1 MNFNYFLKK
10 EVFMKHQKTIL
21 LKLSIVLIIVA
32 MNVLV
37 VSAQTFTNNTGGTYT
52 ADCQAVV
59 RIKSNTGSFNGT
71 AQLGTA
77 TTSPI
82 QGTVDWAST
91 TGGQTVQALHY
102 TNLFLSGG
110 TKTIPDGVYVG
121 GSGCP
126 TPLPGYGALTGDV
139 GYSTTSG
146 DRKYTGTF
154 HYEGTAAQ
162 TIYAENGGSTGLN
175 RYNNLD
181 LSGSAKS
188 TTAATTLDGLLA
200 VQSTATLTTNAD
212 FTVGTGAS
220 TADGNITVTTGN
232 FQTTGAGTFTMSTG
246 KTFDVTNGT
255 LSLNSTGN
263 FTENGTLAVGASGS
277 LAMGLNS
284 YLDIAGTFTNADVE
298 HDNMTFDATSTV
310 AYTGSGA
317 QTLQFTSD
325 IATNNNYGKLVF
337 SGAGTKTANGDVHT
351 RSNVSVAGGPI
362 VMGTDCVTGFS
373 FYTDG
378 AIGNKISYISQNNN
392 EYIQG
397 KVVLRGTI
405 LAGTAYTFNNAQT
418 QVTFS
423 AAPTSFSL
431 NVVPGI
437 APDKSADLD
446 LTRDLKRCVTID
458 YDGTAGNIS
467 TLRIGYVAGDKDA
480 TFTGNEANLHFEEAW
495 GDAAGERQKVSG
507 GAGIATNSN
516 GADPRFVQLV
526 TDQAKGLNLSGVAN
540 GGTIYELSKGS
551 SIILTSKP
559 MLFIAVNSGRWTNPN
574 TWDEGAYP
582 SSTDNAEIR
591 TLVYAGIAGPAYGTV
606 SNGNTTTELSVYN
619 TNPIANSI
627 TIPTGYANASLIVGN
642 EDNGDGY
649 NLHTAITGTSGGIN
663 AGLYNSNATTNVGDW
678 NVKTTTPGTNTVNGL
693 YISNL
698 KNGSYTASPVI
709 FGTAQITNTG
719 TITNYQV
726 IEIGQ

>member
-1 MNFNYFLKK
+1 
-10 EVFMKHQKTIL
+10 MKHQKTIL
-21 LKLSIVLIIVA
+21 LQLSIVLIIVA

-110 TKTIPDGVYVG
+110 TKNIPDGVFVG

-126 TPLPGYGALTGDV
+126 TPLPGYTALTGGV
-139 GYSTTSG
+139 GYYTTSG
-146 DRKYTGTF
+146 TRTYTGTF
-154 HYEGTAAQ
+154 HYEGTSAQ
-162 TIYAENGGSTGLN
+162 TIYAENNASAGSN
-175 RYNNLD
+175 RYYNLD

-188 TTAATTLDGLLA
+188 TTAPTTLDGLLA
-200 VQSTATLTTNAD
+200 VQSTATLATNAD

-220 TADGNITVTTGN
+220 TAAGNITVTTGN
-232 FQTTGAGTFTMSTG
+232 FQSTGTGTFTMNTDN
-246 KTFDVTNGT
+246 TFDVTGGT
-255 LSLNSTGN
+255 LSLNSSGN

-284 YLDIAGTFTNADVE
+284 YLDIAGTFTNADVQ

-351 RSNVSVAGGPI
+351 RSNVTVAGGPI

-378 AIGNKISYISQNNN
+378 ASGNKITYISQNNN

-418 QVTFS
+418 QVTF
-423 AAPTSFSL
+423 
-431 NVVPGI
+431 
-437 APDKSADLD
+437 
-446 LTRDLKRCVTID
+446 
-458 YDGTAGNIS
+458 
-467 TLRIGYVAGDKDA
+467 
-480 TFTGNEANLHFEEAW
+480 
-495 GDAAGERQKVSG
+495 
-507 GAGIATNSN
+507 
-516 GADPRFVQLV
+516 
-526 TDQAKGLNLSGVAN
+526 
-540 GGTIYELSKGS
+540 
-551 SIILTSKP
+551 
-559 MLFIAVNSGRWTNPN
+559 
-574 TWDEGAYP
+574 
-582 SSTDNAEIR
+582 
-591 TLVYAGIAGPAYGTV
+591 
-606 SNGNTTTELSVYN
+606 
-619 TNPIANSI
+619 
-627 TIPTGYANASLIVGN
+627 
-642 EDNGDGY
+642 
-649 NLHTAITGTSGGIN
+649 
-663 AGLYNSNATTNVGDW
+663 
-678 NVKTTTPGTNTVNGL
+678 
-693 YISNL
+693 
-698 KNGSYTASPVI
+698 
-709 FGTAQITNTG
+709 
-719 TITNYQV
+719 
-726 IEIGQ
+726 

>member
-1 MNFNYFLKK
+1 
-10 EVFMKHQKTIL
+10 MKHQKTIL

-37 VSAQTFTNNTGGTYT
+37 VSAQNFTNNTGGTYT

-59 RIKSNTGSFNGT
+59 RIKNDAGAFNGT
-71 AQLGTA
+71 AQLGT
-77 TTSPI
+77 TVPI
-82 QGTVDWAST
+82 PGTVDWAAAGT
-91 TGGQTVQALHY
+91 TGQTVQALHY

-110 TKTIPDGVYVG
+110 PKTIPDGVYVG

-126 TPLPGYGALTGDV
+126 SPLPGYTQLSSITGT
-139 GYSTTSG
+139 GYYANSG
-146 DRKYTGTF
+146 DRTYTGTF
-154 HYEGTAAQ
+154 HYEGTSAQ
-162 TIYAENGGSTGLN
+162 TIYAENGASAGSN
-175 RYNNLD
+175 RYYNLD

-188 TTAATTLDGLLA
+188 TTGATILEGLLA

-220 TADGNITVTTGN
+220 TADGNITVTAGN
-232 FQTTGAGTFTMSTG
+232 FQTTGTGTFTMNG
-246 KTFDVTNGT
+246 GNIFDVTNGT
-255 LSLNSTGN
+255 LSLNSSGN
-263 FTENGTLAVGASGS
+263 FKENGTLAVGADGS
-277 LAMGLNS
+277 LAMGENS
-284 YLDIAGTFTNADVE
+284 YLDIAGTFTNADAE

-310 AYTGSGA
+310 AYTGSSD

-325 IATNNNYGKLVF
+325 IDPDNNYGKLVF

-351 RSNVSVAGGPI
+351 RSNVTVAGGPI
-362 VMGTDCVTGFS
+362 VMGTDCVTGNS

-378 AIGNKISYISQNNN
+378 TSGNKISYSSANNDQ
-392 EYIQG
+392 YIQG
-397 KVVLRGTI
+397 KVVLRGT
-405 LAGTAYTFNNAQT
+405 LGTGIAYTFNNAQT

-423 AAPTSFSL
+423 ALPTNYFSL

-437 APDKSADLD
+437 APDKSADFD

-507 GAGIATNSN
+507 GAGIATN
-516 GADPRFVQLV
+516 GGAADPRFVQLA
-526 TDQAKGLNLSGVAN
+526 TNSSMGLKLSGVAN

-582 SSTDNAEIR
+582 TSTDNAEIR

-606 SNGNTTTELSVYN
+606 DIGNTTTENSVYT

-663 AGLYNSNATTNVGDW
+663 AGLYNSNATANAGDW

-698 KNGSYTASPVI
+698 KNGTYTASPVI
-709 FGTAQITNTG
+709 FGTAQITNAG

>member
-59 RIKSNTGSFNGT
+59 RIKSNTGSFAGT
-71 AQLGTA
+71 AQLGLTV
-77 TTSPI
+77 PI

-91 TGGQTVQALHY
+91 TGGQAVQALHY

-110 TKTIPDGVYVG
+110 TKTIPDGVFVG

-126 TPLPGYGALTGDV
+126 TPLPGYTALTGGV
-139 GYSTTSG
+139 GYYTTSG
-146 DRKYTGTF
+146 DRTYAGTF
-154 HYEGTAAQ
+154 HYEGTSAQ
-162 TIYAENGGSTGLN
+162 TIYAENGASASSN

-188 TTAATTLDGLLA
+188 TTAPTILEGLLA

-212 FTVGTGAS
+212 FTVGEGAS
-220 TADGNITVTTGN
+220 TADGNITAASGN
-232 FQTTGAGTFTMSTG
+232 FQTTGTGTFTMSSG
-246 KTFDVTNGT
+246 KTFDVTGGT
-255 LSLNSTGN
+255 LSLNSSGN

-423 AAPTSFSL
+423 ALPTTYFSL
-431 NVVPGI
+431 NVLPGLT
-437 APDKSADLD
+437 PDKSADFD
-446 LTRDLKRCVTID
+446 ITRDLKRCVTID

-526 TDQAKGLNLSGVAN
+526 TDQAKGLKLSGVT
-540 GGTIYELSKGS
+540 GGGSIYELSKGS

-606 SNGNTTTELSVYN
+606 DIGNTTPENSIYN

-627 TIPTGYANASLIVGN
+627 TIATGYVNASLIVGN

-678 NVKTTTPGTNTVNGL
+678 NLKTTTPGTNTVNGL

>member
-1 MNFNYFLKK
+1 
-10 EVFMKHQKTIL
+10 MKHQKTIL

-91 TGGQTVQALHY
+91 TGGQAVQALHY

-110 TKTIPDGVYVG
+110 TKTIPDGVFVG

-126 TPLPGYGALTGDV
+126 TPLPGYTALTGGV
-139 GYSTTSG
+139 GYYTTSG
-146 DRKYTGTF
+146 DRTYTGTF

-200 VQSTATLTTNAD
+200 VQSTATLTTNAA

-220 TADGNITVTTGN
+220 TAAGNITVTAGN
-232 FQTTGAGTFTMSTG
+232 FQTTGTGTATFTMNGGNIFNVTG
-246 KTFDVTNGT
+246 GT

-310 AYTGSGA
+310 AYTGSSD
-317 QTLQFTSD
+317 QTLQFTND
-325 IATNNNYGKLVF
+325 NTINNYGNLAF
-337 SGAGTKTANGDVHT
+337 SGTGTKTANGDVHT
-351 RSNVSVAGGPI
+351 RSDVSVAGGPI
-362 VMGTDCVTGFS
+362 VMGTDCVNGFS
-373 FYTDG
+373 LFTDG
-378 AIGNKISYISQNNN
+378 TGGNKISYSSANNDQ
-392 EYIQG
+392 YIQG
-397 KVVLRGTI
+397 KVVLRGT
-405 LAGTAYTFNNAQT
+405 LGTGTAYTFNNAQT
-418 QVTFS
+418 QVKFS
-423 AAPTSFSL
+423 ALPATYFSL
-431 NVVPGI
+431 NVIPGMN
-437 APDKSADLD
+437 PDKSADLD

-467 TLRIGYVAGDKDA
+467 TLKVGYVAGDKDA

-507 GAGIATNSN
+507 GAGIATN
-516 GADPRFVQLV
+516 GGAADPRFVQLV
-526 TDQAKGLNLSGVAN
+526 TDTDKGLKLNGVAN
-540 GGTIYELSKGS
+540 GGSIYELSKGS

-559 MLFIAVNSGRWTNPN
+559 MLFIAVNPGRWTNPN

-582 SSTDNAEIR
+582 TSTDNAEIR
-591 TLVYAGIAGPAYGTV
+591 TLVYAGIAGPAYGTAV
-606 SNGNTTTELSVYN
+606 GGNTTTELSVYN

-678 NVKTTTPGTNTVNGL
+678 NVKTTTTASGNTVNGL